1 MSFLEQLEDPRGRTS
16 GPSVAGTRLAGELL
30 EDEQRNLQLA
40 QLVSVGEVAQ
50 LEESFRNTGQ
60 AGRNRL
66 NSMVNRWA
74 PSINQ
79 AVVSCAEV
87 SVWQPALL
95 AVANAAQCGLFSPTI
110 YTYNS
115 LATACLRCHAWS
127 WGLLLLGDARSK
139 GLRLDAFSAASA
151 FSSCQT
157 EKQWQV
163 TSKIL
168 QSLRVGEDEGVALD
182 LVVASSAMTSFEKGD
197 RWQDAI
203 FRTPALRP
211 PCSDWWPGAFALL
224 QQMGT
229 AALRPNAVSYQAA
242 LSSTKETWRCALSSF
257 RFMEREGIK
266 WTVLGCEHVIRA
278 CEHRGELGV
287 VRQLLE
293 LVRKKN
299 DWAIGRPR
307 SRWRK
312 ASPGRRRPPR
322 ELRKKGSLG
331 FERPRG
337 PLGIQETSETSL
349 TSEQQRLVESK
360 RDGVT
365 PPPVTCAAGRRVA
378 AMAISNKKLQKIM
391 TLPINQI
398 FRYLQNRSRVQ
409 VWLHEQAD
417 LRIEGRIL
425 GFDEYMNLVID
436 DAEEIMVKKKTR
448 RAIGRILLKVA
459 QEPQALSLPAF
470 RQWQRRIAR
479 HRQHLIAA
487 KEVTDIS
494 QYEREER
501 AHWVRGTGQWSSC
514 EVQEL
519 ERASA
524 AHKSSRKAQK
534 REEEAK
540 LKKDNVRLVQKLCDV
555 ARQSEKRQEAI
566 SARSDPAGAS
576 PKAAGDFRRQLGAV
590 ASAGDGAFGGAF
602 GLTGRGVALQTSGD
616 RCTFVSVAPSSWD
629 GTSSPSSRETVW
641 TAAASRPWGS

>member
-1 MSFLEQLEDPRGRTS
+1 MAGVVDGLSPETGRIDEAHLLQKYRRNARIANLIRSSSDAKLRQAIAACGRDWQQALALLEGARRGALRLQILGFNAAMRCCERAGQWQLAVDLSDQFQKEGITLNKFANEILLTAGGISGRWSLALEKLWTLCACAEEEVFEAPDHVTFNCAISACARGDSAAWHAAVSVFAGLRKQSVQPSDVTFNASSSACASAAAWRAAMSFLEQLEDPRGRTS

-203 FRTPALRP
+203 VLFVSSALQARLSHNVVS
-211 PCSDWWPGAFALL
+211 CSSAITACEAGDWWPGAFALL

-293 LVRKKN
+293 LVRKKPGTE
-299 DWAIGRPR
+299 DA
-307 SRWRK
+307 K
-312 ASPGRRRPPR
+312 AT
-322 ELRKKGSLG
+322 LKW
-331 FERPRG
+331 
-337 PLGIQETSETSL
+337 
-349 TSEQQRLVESK
+349 
-360 RDGVT
+360 
-365 PPPVTCAAGRRVA
+365 
-378 AMAISNKKLQKIM
+378 

-448 RAIGRILLKVA
+448 RAIGRILLKGDNIC
-459 QEPQALSLPAF
+459 LMMN
-470 RQWQRRIAR
+470 
-479 HRQHLIAA
+479 
-487 KEVTDIS
+487 
-494 QYEREER
+494 
-501 AHWVRGTGQWSSC
+501 TG
-514 EVQEL
+514 
-519 ERASA
+519 A
-524 AHKSSRKAQK
+524 
-534 REEEAK
+534 
-540 LKKDNVRLVQKLCDV
+540 
-555 ARQSEKRQEAI
+555 
-566 SARSDPAGAS
+566 
-576 PKAAGDFRRQLGAV
+576 
-590 ASAGDGAFGGAF
+590 
-602 GLTGRGVALQTSGD
+602 
-616 RCTFVSVAPSSWD
+616 
-629 GTSSPSSRETVW
+629 
-641 TAAASRPWGS
+641 